1 MSSSI
6 TSRFS
11 LSNLNRSSLGL
22 CSLNISRN
30 IAQIIRESNTMYRRF
45 VGLGRVITSNRKRR
59 IGMWLRILVSIAS
72 RSWRT
77 ITPRYLLPRI
87 STKKMEIR
95 PSWHNLTS
103 CTQSL
108 IILIRISNLSDLR
121 QSSFTRRR
129 YIPNIFKLHGATKI
143 APNLTI
149 IKTYIFRTLN
159 TGINRN
165 RYRLNSTMLWVN
177 RIWLN
182 TISIVNW
189 SWYWII
195 ILNHYVSWWRWC
207 DYCRR
212 DGILTGLLGCCLI

>member
-1 MSSSI
+1 MSSPI
-6 TSRFS
+6 RSRFS

-45 VGLGRVITSNRKRR
+45 VGLGRVMTSNRKRR
-59 IGMWLRILVSIAS
+59 IGMRLRILVSIAS

-95 PSWHNLTS
+95 PSRHNLTS
-103 CTQSL
+103 RTQSL
-108 IILIRISNLSDLR
+108 IILIRIPNLSDLR

-129 YIPNIFKLHGATKI
+129 YIPSIFKLHGATKI
-143 APNLTI
+143 APNSTI
-149 IKTYIFRTLN
+149 IKTNIFRTFN
-159 TGINRN
+159 TGIDRH

-177 RIWLN
+177 MIRLN
-182 TISIVNW
+182 TISIVN
-189 SWYWII
+189 
-195 ILNHYVSWWRWC
+195 
-207 DYCRR
+207 
-212 DGILTGLLGCCLI
+212 

>member
-11 LSNLNRSSLGL
+11 LSNLNRSSLCL

-30 IAQIIRESNTMYRRF
+30 IAQIIRESNTMYRF
-45 VGLGRVITSNRKRR
+45 VGRGRVITSNRKWR
-59 IGMWLRILVSIAS
+59 IGMWLRILVNIAS

-95 PSWHNLTS
+95 PSRHNLTS
-103 CTQSL
+103 RTQSL
-108 IILIRISNLSDLR
+108 IILIRIPNLSDLR

-129 YIPNIFKLHGATKI
+129 YIPSIFKLHGATKI
-143 APNLTI
+143 APNTTI
-149 IKTYIFRTLN
+149 IKTNIFRTFN
-159 TGINRN
+159 TGIDRH

-177 RIWLN
+177 MIRLN

-189 SWYWII
+189 SW
-195 ILNHYVSWWRWC
+195 
-207 DYCRR
+207 
-212 DGILTGLLGCCLI
+212 